1 VADRH
6 GVTVYQSIEAGLKEV
21 VIMIETRREQ
31 RQHLVLCTT
40 MDDSDIEDDNADDV
54 PTALPDKLADSQDV
68 GVKTVRA
75 PHFARMSIVSAIS
88 SVSSLDADDQG
99 DLSVIQDTTAS
110 VLAR

>member
-31 RQHLVLCTT
+31 RHLVLCTT
-40 MDDSDIEDDNADDV
+40 MDDSEVEDDNADDV

-99 DLSVIQDTTAS
+99 DLSVIQDTAAS